1 MKLRFLVPALALA
14 LATFG
19 AHAQTVGIY
28 LNPVAS
34 IISNS
39 KADTGT
45 FAFLGDG
52 ATSQRFA
59 GVDIG
64 GYYEFAHYPRFD
76 LSFDLRDTLQY
87 ANTSSLKSIVG
98 GLRLSSKPLAF
109 YGLKPYGQASIG
121 VGTTRSPYN
130 SEPTNKPQ
138 FVLFGGVDKTL
149 SRHVD
154 WRIVELS
161 YSSLTTTSSA
171 IYDSGVT
178 PIPNATIIGFST
190 GFVFRFR

>member
-1 MKLRFLVPALALA
+1 MKLRFLVPALVLA
-14 LATFG
+14 LSTIA
-19 AHAQTVGIY
+19 ARAQTIGLY

-34 IISNS
+34 IITNS

-59 GVDIG
+59 GVDFG

-87 ANTSSLKSIVG
+87 ANTSSLESVVA
-98 GLRLSSKPLAF
+98 GLRVSSKPLAF

-121 VGTTRSPYN
+121 VGTTRSPYS

-138 FVLFGGVDKTL
+138 FVLYGGVDKTL
-149 SRHVD
+149 NKHID
-154 WRIVELS
+154 WRIIEMS

-171 IYDSGVT
+171 IYDSNTT